1 MSNFPRWL
9 TAAAALTIGAALIAT
24 TPAAQAHQGHRPK
37 AGLPTGVL
45 ASGLLSPLS
54 AAVGDDGTAYVS
66 SNFGGQIL
74 KVRAGKTPKVLY
86 TDPNGYEV
94 GGLSVDD
101 DVVTFVVTRSD
112 RETFENTGSWLKRL
126 YPSGKVKTVAD
137 LNAYETKRNPDGRTS
152 YGFRKSDPECDAKW
166 PAEIGA
172 PAAYK
177 GGVDSHPYA
186 TATKHGST
194 YVADAG
200 GNTVLSVSSSGHVRT
215 VAKLPGI
222 PFTFTPEVVAGFGLD
237 PCFEGRTYHFEGVP
251 TDVEVDRGGRLYV
264 SSLPGGP
271 EGPELGARGSVFSID
286 VRKGH
291 MKQVARDFLGATGV
305 AVSPSGTI
313 YVAEMFGNKITAVRH
328 GHRTTLATRPTPG
341 AVEWT
346 KWGVVATTDVLSG
359 TDGSSAP
366 AGQLV
371 NLGRR

>member
-1 MSNFPRWL
+1 MSRLPRCL
-9 TAAAALTIGAALIAT
+9 TAAAALILGAALIAT
-24 TPAAQAHQGHRPK
+24 TPAAQAHSKPR
-37 AGLPTGVL
+37 LPTGVL

-66 SNFGGQIL
+66 SNFAGQIL
-74 KVRAGKTPKVLY
+74 KARPGKSPKVVY

-94 GGLSVDD
+94 GGLSVHDG
-101 DVVTFVVTRSD
+101 VVTFVVTRSN

-137 LNAYETKRNPDGRTS
+137 LHAYEKKRNPDGRTS
-152 YGFRKSDPECDAKW
+152 YGFRKSDPKCDAKW

-172 PAAYK
+172 PASYK

-186 TATKHGST
+186 TATRKGST

-200 GNTVLSVSSSGHVRT
+200 GNSILSVSSWGHVKT
-215 VAKLPGI
+215 VATLPGI
-222 PFTFTPEVVAGFGLD
+222 PYKFTAEVVEGFGLD
-237 PCFEGRTYHFEGVP
+237 PCFVGRTYYFEGVP
-251 TDVEVDRGGRLYV
+251 TDVETGPDGRLYV

-271 EGPELGARGSVFSID
+271 EGPELGSRGSVFKID
-286 VRKGH
+286 ARTGH
-291 MKQVARDFLGATGV
+291 QKQVARGFLGATGV
-305 AVSPSGTI
+305 AVSPHGTI

-328 GHRTTLATRPTPG
+328 GHRWTKASPPTPG

-359 TDGSSAP
+359 TDGTSPP

-371 NLGRR
+371 NLG

>member
-1 MSNFPRWL
+1 MSRLPRCL
-9 TAAAALTIGAALIAT
+9 TAAAALILGAALIAT
-24 TPAAQAHQGHRPK
+24 TPAAQAHSKPR
-37 AGLPTGVL
+37 LPTGVL

-66 SNFGGQIL
+66 SNFAGQIL
-74 KVRAGKTPKVLY
+74 KVRPGKSPKVVY

-94 GGLSVDD
+94 GGLSVHDG
-101 DVVTFVVTRSD
+101 VVTFVVTRSN

-137 LNAYETKRNPDGRTS
+137 LHAYEKKRNPDGHTS
-152 YGFRKSDPECDAKW
+152 YGFRKSDPACDAKW

-172 PAAYK
+172 PASYK

-186 TATKHGST
+186 TATRKGST

-200 GNTVLSVSSSGHVRT
+200 GNSILSVSSWGHVKT
-215 VAKLPGI
+215 VATLPGI
-222 PFTFTPEVVAGFGLD
+222 PYTFTAEVVEGFGLD
-237 PCFEGRTYHFEGVP
+237 PCFVGRTYYFEGVP
-251 TDVEVDRGGRLYV
+251 TDVETGPDGRLYV

-271 EGPELGARGSVFSID
+271 EGPELGSRGSVFKID
-286 VRKGH
+286 ARTGH
-291 MKQVARDFLGATGV
+291 QKQIARGFLGATGV
-305 AVSPSGTI
+305 AVSPHGTI

-328 GHRTTLATRPTPG
+328 GHRWTKASPPTPG

-359 TDGSSAP
+359 TDGTSPP

-371 NLGRR
+371 NLG